1 MKRAIFN
8 VMLITLLIGYSSLLV
23 SLVGNVQAA
32 EHAVISFLSN
42 ENGDYDIFLIDAD
55 DKVLRRYTTDT
66 VRKTSLTCSPK
77 GYFFAYSSNEHGDPD
92 IYKMDIRN
100 NKPIQLTHHPERDL
114 WPSWSP
120 NGQWIAFV
128 SDREGTLNIYKMDVN
143 GSNIIRLTNQ
153 GINGKP
159 AWSPDSQFIAFDSQR
174 EGHHAIYIMNAN
186 GGQLKQLT
194 EDLPLWSGCSWS
206 PDGKQIAYPA
216 GNFDREGA
224 DIFTMDVDG
233 NNIKKLTSMGSG
245 FRSGNAAWSPDGKW
259 IAYSAVEV
267 VAWPNPDNNFRLIFS
282 DSTIYLVDSRG
293 NGNAI
298 PLEETAGLSS
308 DHVPVWTSRSF
319 FAVTPDESKQ
329 TVTWGKLKTLGTE

>member
-1 MKRAIFN
+1 M
-8 VMLITLLIGYSSLLV
+8 
-23 SLVGNVQAA
+23 
-32 EHAVISFLSN
+32 
-42 ENGDYDIFLIDAD
+42 
-55 DKVLRRYTTDT
+55 
-66 VRKTSLTCSPK
+66 RKTSFTCSPN

-114 WPSWSP
+114 WPAWSP
-120 NGQWIAFV
+120 NGEWIAFV
-128 SDREGTLNIYKMDVN
+128 SDREGTLNIYRMDVN
-143 GSNIIRLTNQ
+143 GSNIIRLTNR
-153 GINGKP
+153 GTNGRP
-159 AWSPDSQFIAFDSQR
+159 AWSPDSQLIAFDSQR

-216 GNFDREGA
+216 GNFDKEGA

-233 NNIKKLTSMGSG
+233 NNIRKLTSMGSG

-259 IAYSAVEV
+259 IAYSSVRVTE
-267 VAWPNPDNNFRLIFS
+267 WPNPANGFKLIFS
-282 DSTIYLVDSRG
+282 DSTIYIVDSRG
-293 NGNAI
+293 NGDAI

-308 DHVPVWTSRSF
+308 DHVPVWTSRSS

-329 TVTWGKLKTLGTE
+329 TVTWGKLKQPKNRETIPYSKMNN